1 MLRQLCIL
9 VLTVGLCAERADA
22 HAFESGADYYAQ
34 FLEGAGVILGYPETL
49 LPLLSL
55 GILLSLWHPEG
66 MLRAWPAF
74 LIGLS
79 AGIPL
84 AAVVGTWVI
93 SAILI
98 AGLLTASLAA
108 LLPRHIRAE
117 ALAISFGLGL
127 LTTAASLQGHGLLE
141 LPVLIYI
148 GIVFAA
154 NLATACS
161 AGIASLAMEQV
172 EANWMRI
179 LWRIAGSWLAA
190 IMTLLFAFT
199 LTAN

>member
-1 MLRQLCIL
+1 MRGRVCIL
-9 VLTVGLCAERADA
+9 VLAAGLSAARAEA
-22 HAFESGADYYAQ
+22 HAFQSGADYYAQ
-34 FLEGAGVILGYPETL
+34 FLEGAGVILWYPETL

-74 LIGLS
+74 LMGLL

-84 AAVVGTWVI
+84 AAFVGTWVT
-93 SAILI
+93 SVLLI
-98 AGLLTASLAA
+98 AGILTAILAA
-108 LLPRHIRAE
+108 LLQRHIRAE
-117 ALAISFGLGL
+117 ALAISLSLGL
-127 LTTAASLQGHGLLE
+127 LASAASLQGHGVLE
-141 LPVLIYI
+141 LPVFIYV

-154 NLATACS
+154 NMVTACA
-161 AGIASLAMEQV
+161 AGIASLAMERV

-190 IMTLLFAFT
+190 IMTLVFAFT
-199 LTAN
+199 LTAT